1 MLIKV
6 FKFLF
11 LKLKLDF
18 YLKIKKK
25 TTKIQGGIAYN
36 ECNVAMKKLMNQL
49 QFDLQLK
56 NN

>member
-49 QFDLQLK
+49 
-56 NN
+56 